1 LQLLGLDVAGDLGH
15 QGHLAL
21 PFFAHFVLAPF
32 LVLVVLTVGWRHR
45 LYYTQPQNTST
56 KCAFFIRAG

>member
-1 LQLLGLDVAGDLGH
+1 VAGDLGH